1 MYYFGIQLSTPV
13 LRSASC
19 SPEVKL
25 IAPEQLLPRKLES
38 FLLRLVGQ
46 RTVLR
51 KNILVPRAHVSSHVC
66 PVIGSSHTV
75 LVSHIREGY
84 CTASSDSFVSLP
96 AFDVSSEREMRFF
109 FSTRTSNA
117 AVDVDHTWACRSAQF
132 CLILY
137 DSELI
142 ASQTFKFSVNG
153 FRSNWVSITVTE
165 NSGQNDTCN
174 QIDQ

>member
-25 IAPEQLLPRKLES
+25 ITPEQLLPRKLES

-51 KNILVPRAHVSSHVC
+51 KNTLVPRAHVSSHVC
-66 PVIGSSHTV
+66 HVIGSSHTV

-84 CTASSDSFVSLP
+84 CTATSDSFVSLRLMSLP
-96 AFDVSSEREMRFF
+96 NGKCVFF
-109 FSTRTSNA
+109 CSTRTSNA
-117 AVDVDHTWACRSAQF
+117 AVDVDHIWACRSAQF

-142 ASQTFKFSVNG
+142 ASQTFKFPVSG